1 MVTPLFLTFML
12 KQTTIHLWATGG
24 GMLSS
29 ASFSIVRNV
38 AYLFTADCFDN
49 CLAKAF
55 VAYLAQ
61 SRATEIVNNKH
72 LQFLRNSLVDLCS
85 LDVQKSLSKATV
97 SVRQLAKVLQWGL
110 RTKKKVLKIALWF

>member
-1 MVTPLFLTFML
+1 MVIPLFLTFML

-29 ASFSIVRNV
+29 ASFSIVLDV
-38 AYLFTADCFDN
+38 ASLFTTDFFDN

-61 SRATEIVNNKH
+61 SRATDIVNNKH

-110 RTKKKVLKIALWF
+110 RTKKKVTKIAL

>member
-1 MVTPLFLTFML
+1 MVIPLFILTFML

-29 ASFSIVRNV
+29 SSFSILLDV
-38 AYLFTADCFDN
+38 ASLFTTDWFDN

-61 SRATEIVNNKH
+61 SRAMDIVNNKH

-110 RTKKKVLKIALWF
+110 HTKKKVSKIAL

>member
-1 MVTPLFLTFML
+1 ML
-12 KQTTIHLWATGG
+12 A
-24 GMLSS
+24 S
-29 ASFSIVRNV
+29 ASFSIVRDV
-38 AYLFTADCFDN
+38 ASLFTTDCFDN

-85 LDVQKSLSKATV
+85 LDAQKSLPKATA
-97 SVRQLAKVLQWGL
+97 SVRQLSKILHWAL
-110 RTKKKVLKIALWF
+110 RSKKKVNKIVPWLLLN

>member
-1 MVTPLFLTFML
+1 MLIPLFLTFML
-12 KQTTIHLWATGG
+12 KQTTIHLWATGW

-29 ASFSIVRNV
+29 ASFSIVLDV
-38 AYLFTADCFDN
+38 ASLFTTDCFDN

-55 VAYLAQ
+55 VSYLAQ
-61 SRATEIVNNKH
+61 SRATDIVNNKH

-85 LDVQKSLSKATV
+85 LDVQKSLSKATM

-110 RTKKKVLKIALWF
+110 RTKKKVIKIAMWF